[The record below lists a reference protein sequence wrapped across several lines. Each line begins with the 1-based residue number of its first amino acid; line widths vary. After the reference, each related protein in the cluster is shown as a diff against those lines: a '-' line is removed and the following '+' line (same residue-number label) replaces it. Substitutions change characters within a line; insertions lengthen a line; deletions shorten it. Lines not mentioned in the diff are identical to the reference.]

1 MKQINLYL
9 TSTALLLALLTGCK
23 NEESFDNNAYINS
36 SAKTSNV
43 LLKSTIETDQRS
55 FQIALAQQE
64 ATEVTFSLKGE
75 PALVDT
81 YNMAYDSKAEMLPA
95 ENYKLSESEIK
106 IPAGSVRSMDI
117 TVSFSKLNELNREK
131 MYVLPITI
139 GGANIGILESARTM
153 YYVFKAAALIN
164 VVADIEKNNV
174 YVDWKKP
181 EVVRGI
187 RQMTAE
193 ALIRVHNFDKGL
205 NTIMGI
211 EDNFLIRLGDSGIP
225 NNQLQVACSN
235 SRKFT
240 SSDLQ
245 LPANEWVHVAMVYD
259 ADAKTVIVYIN
270 GKNTASGT
278 LDVGAV
284 DWSAPHSDESDGQ
297 PRCFWIGYSYNKDR
311 YLPGQI
317 TECRIWNRALT
328 AEEIGAKNHF
338 YEVDPKSEGLV
349 AYWKFDEGTG
359 VLIKD
364 YSVNANHATASEA
377 LKWIPVELPA
387 SN

>member
-9 TSTALLLALLTGCK
+9 TSTALLLAMLTGCK
-23 NEESFDNNAYINS
+23 NEESFENNAYINS

-43 LLKSTIETDQRS
+43 LLKSTIETDQRT
-55 FQIALAQQE
+55 FQIALAQPE
-64 ATEVTFSLKGE
+64 AAEVTFSLKGE

-81 YNMAYDSKAEMLPA
+81 YNTAYDSKAEMLPA
-95 ENYKLSESEIK
+95 ENYKLSDSEVK
-106 IPAGSVRSMDI
+106 IIAGSVRSIDI
-117 TVSFSKLNELNREK
+117 TVSFSKLNELDREK

-181 EVVRGI
+181 EVVQGM

-193 ALIRVHNFDKGL
+193 ALIQVYNFDKGL

-211 EDNFLIRLGDSGIP
+211 EENFLIRLGDSGIL
-225 NNQLQVACSN
+225 NNQLQIAGKTD
-235 SRKFT
+235 KFT
-240 SSDLQ
+240 SADLQ
-245 LPANEWVHVAMVYD
+245 LPANEWVHVAVVYD
-259 ADAKTVIVYIN
+259 ADAKTVAVYIN
-270 GKNTASGT
+270 GVNKASGT
-278 LDVGAV
+278 LNLGPV
-284 DWSAPHSDESDGQ
+284 DWSAPHSDESDGK

-317 TECRIWNRALT
+317 TECRIWNKALT
-328 AEEIGAKNHF
+328 AAEIGAKNHF

-377 LKWIPVELPA
+377 LKWISVELP
-387 SN
+387 SSK

>member
-1 MKQINLYL
+1 MKYINLYL
-9 TSTALLLALLTGCK
+9 TSTALLLAVLTGCK

-36 SAKTSNV
+36 SAKTSNI

-55 FQIALAQQE
+55 FQLALAQPE
-64 ATEVTFSLKGE
+64 AMETTFTLKAE

-81 YNMAYDSKAEMLPA
+81 YNMVYDGKTEMLPA
-95 ENYKLSESEIK
+95 GYYKLSDTEVT
-106 IPAGSVRSMDI
+106 IPAGSVRSIDI
-117 TVSFSKLNELNREK
+117 TISFEKLNELDREK
-131 MYVLPITI
+131 MYVLPVTI

-181 EVVRGI
+181 EVVRGMN
-187 RQMTAE
+187 QMTAE
-193 ALIRVHNFDKGL
+193 ALIWIANFDKSL

-211 EDNFLIRLGDSGIP
+211 EDNFLIRLGDSNIS
-225 NNQLQVACSN
+225 NNQLQVAGRGSE
-235 SRKFT
+235 KFT
-240 SSDLQ
+240 STDLQ
-245 LPANEWVHVAMVYD
+245 LPANAWVHVAVVYD

-270 GKNTASGT
+270 GKNTASGA
-278 LDVGAV
+278 LNLGPV
-284 DWSAPHSDESDGQ
+284 DWSAPHSDESDGR
-297 PRCFWIGYSYNKDR
+297 PRCFWIGYSYNNDR

-317 TECRIWNRALT
+317 AECRIWNRALT

-338 YEVDPKSEGLV
+338 YEVEPKSEGLV

-364 YSVNANHATASEA
+364 YSINENHATASAA

-387 SN
+387 SK